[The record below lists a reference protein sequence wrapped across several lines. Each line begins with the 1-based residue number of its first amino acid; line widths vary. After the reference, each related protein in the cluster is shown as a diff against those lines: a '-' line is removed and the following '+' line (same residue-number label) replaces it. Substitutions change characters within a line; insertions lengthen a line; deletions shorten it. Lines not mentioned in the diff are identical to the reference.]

1 MGRRTAET
9 HRRSRGRRGWA
20 VRGCLLGG
28 VLACDGTARAQSLT
42 APSQTVDPE
51 TAKAALARPLDVPK
65 PTPATG
71 LRFYDGALV
80 VAPQL
85 SLSGISSSNLF
96 QNATGIA
103 DLKAVVAPAVTVAL
117 DQGDVG
123 ASLVA
128 SGRFGRYLLTD
139 ALRQDG
145 YLFGPSLRARLA
157 EPWTLTTSFQVKRQA
172 YALSAL
178 GTLGAGNVQTFVTT
192 QTSRTALSYESGPYF
207 AEFVGQVQA
216 WGQGVEGTGEAAA
229 PAFANRYQRTEFNQI
244 GKVGL
249 RFFDDATAYLLVAGN
264 RIAYQL
270 ADGYDR
276 DSRGAMVALGLDL
289 PVLDGLR
296 TTGQVGYLT
305 QRFADPRFNTVGRLV
320 GQATTT
326 WQMSQDWAWRGY
338 WSRAAS
344 ELVSP
349 GIPAIT
355 VTSYGTAVT
364 YQVDPALSLEVRL
377 ERLIQA
383 AIQLPIT
390 YRGWAVV
397 LGGQYLVS
405 ERTALEFGYKFQ
417 RQKTTDGSQN
427 FREHNLGLGVTM
439 KF

>member
-1 MGRRTAET
+1 MA
-9 HRRSRGRRGWA
+9 A
-20 VRGCLLGG
+20 ALLLGAAP
-28 VLACDGTARAQSLT
+28 ACGGTAAAQTVT

-51 TAKAALARPLDVPK
+51 TAKAALAKPLDVPK
-65 PTPATG
+65 PTPVTG
-71 LRFYDGALV
+71 LHFFDGALV

-96 QNATGIA
+96 QNTTSIA

-139 ALRQDG
+139 ALRQDS
-145 YLFGPSLRARLA
+145 YLVAPSLRVRLA
-157 EPWTLTTSFQVKRQA
+157 EPWTLTTGIQVKRQA
-172 YALSAL
+172 FALSAL
-178 GTLGAGNVQTFVTT
+178 GTLGAGAVQTFVTT
-192 QTSRTALSYESGPYF
+192 QTSRTALAYESGPYF
-207 AEFVGQVQA
+207 AELVGQVQS
-216 WGQGVEGTGEAAA
+216 WGQGVEGTGEADS
-229 PAFANRYQRTEFNQI
+229 PAFANQYRRTEFNQI
-244 GKVGL
+244 GKVGI
-249 RFFDDATAYLLVAGN
+249 RFLDDATAYLLVAGN
-264 RIAYQL
+264 RVAYQL
-270 ADGYDR
+270 SDRYDR
-276 DSRGAMVALGLDL
+276 DSRGTMAALGLDL
-289 PVLDGLR
+289 PVLDGVR

-305 QRFADPRFNTVGRLV
+305 QHFADPRFNTVGRLV

-326 WQMSQDWAWRGY
+326 WQISQDWAWRGF

-355 VTSYGTAVT
+355 VTGYGTAVT
-364 YQVDPALSLEVRL
+364 HQVDPALSLEVRL
-377 ERLIQA
+377 ERLVQA

-390 YRGWAVV
+390 YRSWAVV

-405 ERTALEFGYKFQ
+405 ERTALEFGYKLQ

-427 FREHNLGLGVTM
+427 FREHNVGLGVTT